1 MRFFEYEAKSLL
13 KKQSISIPVQ
23 KFARTVTEAEEV
35 AAQIGFPVVLKSQ
48 VLSGGRMK
56 GGGVKFATCAEEV
69 NEAASNILKLKIRGK
84 TPAGILIEAKC
95 AIQQEYYLG
104 VTYDSAAKLPVAI
117 FSDLGGIDIEE
128 AAERNPKRVAKSYIS
143 ALLPF
148 YDFQAK
154 QLVSS
159 VGITGR
165 DLNSLTQ
172 IFSRLVRAFLDY
184 DLTLAEI
191 NPLAKLSDDSIVAL
205 DAHIEMEDAAI
216 TRHSQTLSELGI
228 SRGYEASDL
237 TEFEKRAAE
246 MFSGEGW
253 VGGTMVDFGGPMAL
267 LTMGGGTSLVI
278 FDSVRKHGGNPAN
291 FCDMGGNFGVDKV
304 YQMTKLLLEKPG
316 VEKIAVITCVLQVTR
331 VDIIARGVIKAV
343 LEKGYSPAEKIAVF
357 RVPGAWEEEGFRIL
371 RKYNVNFLDRSFTI
385 DDTVREAIRK
395 MK

>member
-1 MRFFEYEAKSLL
+1 VRFYEYEAKSLL
-13 KKQSISIPVQ
+13 KKQSILIPAQ
-23 KFARTVTEAEEV
+23 KFARTVTEAEEA

-165 DLNSLTQ
+165 DLNSPHP
-172 IFSRLVRAFLDY
+172 
-184 DLTLAEI
+184 
-191 NPLAKLSDDSIVAL
+191 N
-205 DAHIEMEDAAI
+205 
-216 TRHSQTLSELGI
+216 
-228 SRGYEASDL
+228 
-237 TEFEKRAAE
+237 
-246 MFSGEGW
+246 
-253 VGGTMVDFGGPMAL
+253 L
-267 LTMGGGTSLVI
+267 L
-278 FDSVRKHGGNPAN
+278 
-291 FCDMGGNFGVDKV
+291 
-304 YQMTKLLLEKPG
+304 
-316 VEKIAVITCVLQVTR
+316 
-331 VDIIARGVIKAV
+331 
-343 LEKGYSPAEKIAVF
+343 
-357 RVPGAWEEEGFRIL
+357 
-371 RKYNVNFLDRSFTI
+371 
-385 DDTVREAIRK
+385 
-395 MK
+395 

>member
-1 MRFFEYEAKSLL
+1 MRFYEYEAKSLL

-23 KFARTVTEAEEV
+23 KFARTVKEAEEV

-56 GGGVKFATCAEEV
+56 GGGIKFATCAEEV
-69 NEAASNILKLKIRGK
+69 NEAASNILKLKIGGK

-128 AAERNPKRVAKSYIS
+128 AAERNPKRVAKSHIS

-159 VGITGR
+159 GRITGR
-165 DLNSLTQ
+165 VLNSLTQ

-191 NPLAKLSDDSIVAL
+191 NPLAKLSDGSFVAL
-205 DAHIEMEDAAI
+205 DAHIEMDDAAI

-246 MFSGEGW
+246 MEKTNKPKVAGILNIITGVLGIIW
-253 VGGTMVDFGGPMAL
+253 T
-267 LTMGGGTSLVI
+267 I
-278 FDSVRKHGGNPAN
+278 FDKYLISHGKN
-291 FCDMGGNFGVDKV
+291 KV
-304 YQMTKLLLEKPG
+304 IRSEKSFFLTVVHMTTVQ
-316 VEKIAVITCVLQVTR
+316 VE
-331 VDIIARGVIKAV
+331 
-343 LEKGYSPAEKIAVF
+343 
-357 RVPGAWEEEGFRIL
+357 
-371 RKYNVNFLDRSFTI
+371 
-385 DDTVREAIRK
+385 
-395 MK
+395 